1 MIIIQKLFLLFA
13 SLLSRLPMRLL
24 YLKSGFFYLVIFY
37 LVGYRKKVVY
47 QNLINVF
54 PKKDKKEIHKT
65 AKQFYHNFCD
75 LFFEVIKL
83 GKISGK
89 ELNKRFVIKNP
100 EVIDNLYENNRSIL
114 VTIGHIGNWEW
125 LGPKLASENN
135 FKVFGP
141 AKPLN
146 DPFFNK
152 FMNENRSKFG
162 FIPIKYTHTLRTLVH
177 HKDECTA
184 SIMAADQSPLKSDQ
198 NYWAPFL
205 YRETPFYLGIEK
217 MAKSLN
223 LAVVYFDIQRVKR
236 GYYEAEVSLIT
247 DNPKQ
252 CKEYQIIDT
261 YINHLEQSIYKHPD
275 NWLWSHRRWK
285 YEKDTKSN

>member
-1 MIIIQKLFLLFA
+1 MIITQKLFLFFA
-13 SLLSRLPMRLL
+13 SILSRVPMRFLH
-24 YLKSGFFYLVIFY
+24 LKSDFFYLILY
-37 LVGYRKKVVY
+37 HLIAYRKKVVY
-47 QNLINVF
+47 QNLQNTF
-54 PKKDKKEIHKT
+54 PKKSDREIKKI
-65 AKQFYHNFCD
+65 AKQFYHNLCD
-75 LFFEVIKL
+75 LFFEIIKL
-83 GKISGK
+83 GKISEK
-89 ELNKRFVIKNP
+89 ELSKRFVIKNP
-100 EVIDNLYENNRSIL
+100 EVIDELFKQNRSIL

-125 LGPKLASENN
+125 LGPKLASTNQ

-146 DPFFNK
+146 DPFFNH
-152 FMNENRSKFG
+152 FMNANRSRFG
-162 FIPIKYTHTLRTLVH
+162 FSPIKYTHTLRTLVH

-223 LAVVYFDIQRVKR
+223 LAVVYFDIQRIKR
-236 GYYEAEVSLIT
+236 GYYEVEISLIT
-247 DNPKQ
+247 DKPKQ
-252 CKEYQIIDT
+252 CKEYEIIDT
-261 YINHLEQSIYKHPD
+261 YISHLEQSIINNPD